1 MADLSDA
8 LVAEAVEYLD
18 ELLDEHAVRFAH
30 LERGDLVERIERI
43 REAALSARLVLT
55 ERRSLRV
62 ESHRFPQRS
71 HSGLPMRR
79 VRTEIRTER

>member
-8 LVAEAVEYLD
+8 LIAEAVEYLD

-30 LERGDLVERIERI
+30 LERGDLVARVERM

-62 ESHRFPQRS
+62 E
-71 HSGLPMRR
+71 
-79 VRTEIRTER
+79 